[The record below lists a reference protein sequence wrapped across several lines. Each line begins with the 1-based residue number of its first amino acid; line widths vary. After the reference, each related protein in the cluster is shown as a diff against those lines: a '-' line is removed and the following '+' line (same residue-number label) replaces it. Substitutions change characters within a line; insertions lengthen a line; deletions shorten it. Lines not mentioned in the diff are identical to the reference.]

1 MGQGCELLTCRQYC
15 NEGVKVPHMSE
26 LSAKVR
32 SALDAAV
39 AAIGGSAREGQI
51 EMAEA
56 VANALTDRHHL
67 MVQAGTGTG
76 KSLAYLIPALVH
88 GRKVLVA
95 TATLALQRQ
104 LVDRDLPA
112 VVPALEKV
120 LGRSITFGI
129 YKGVGNYICLQ
140 KMNADEVD
148 PDGELLL
155 ESSYLEKDAK
165 RLIAWAKTPG
175 VSGDRDDAP
184 EIDRRVWAANS
195 LSGRECVGAD
205 ACAWGAQCFSAKAKL
220 KAQEADVV
228 VTNHTLLAIEIV
240 DAHPILPECDAV
252 VLDEAHEFMDRTT
265 QAVTE
270 ELTAARVQRAAAM
283 ARKYLPGKV
292 SDTLTSAGDSFD
304 DAMSDYGEQMKSEFG
319 SNGRLDEIPSSLEAP
334 IRRLKEAA
342 TALVQLIAADD
353 GIVDPDENA
362 ERARVRGAVNEIAT
376 TAGKLLKMGDEHVLW
391 YEPTFSTLHLAPLSV
406 SQVLRSNLLT
416 RKPVIATSATLT
428 VGNSFDAMA
437 RSIGFLVGA
446 DGDEE
451 VGNDQIDPANVQM
464 LDVGSPFD
472 FANQGVL
479 YLPKHLPEPGREGPS
494 QEALDELGEL
504 IDAAGCRTL
513 ALFSSWRGVEAAD
526 AHLRKVLVDLP
537 ISIITQKRGDA
548 VGPLVERFAK
558 DETSI
563 LLGTISLW
571 QGVDVPGNSCI
582 LVAIDR
588 IPFPRPDEPVMS
600 ARSSQADAS
609 GGSGFMQ
616 VSVPRA
622 ALLLAQGTGRLI
634 RSIEDRG
641 VVAILDSRIVTK
653 RYGSVLLNSMPPLW
667 RTSDGATVRDS
678 LRRLAN
684 SVAE

>member
-1 MGQGCELLTCRQYC
+1 
-15 NEGVKVPHMSE
+15 MSE

-39 AAIGGSAREGQI
+39 AAIGGSPRDGQI

-112 VVPALEKV
+112 VVPALEKA

-140 KMNADEVD
+140 KINADEVD

-184 EIDRRVWAANS
+184 EVDRRVWAANS

-304 DAMSDYGEQMKSEFG
+304 DAMSDYGEQVKSEFG
-319 SNGRLDEIPSSLEAP
+319 ANGRLDEIPSSLEAP

-342 TALVQLIAADD
+342 TALVQLIGADD

-428 VGNSFDAMA
+428 VGNNFDAMA

-479 YLPKHLPEPGREGPS
+479 YLPKHLPEPCREGPS

-504 IDAAGCRTL
+504 IDAAGGRTL

>member
-1 MGQGCELLTCRQYC
+1 
-15 NEGVKVPHMSE
+15 MSE
-26 LSAKVR
+26 LSAQVR
-32 SALDAAV
+32 KALDAAV
-39 AAIGGSAREGQI
+39 TAIGGSPRDGQI

-76 KSLAYLIPALVH
+76 KSLAYIVPALVH

-104 LVDRDLPA
+104 LVERDLPA

-120 LGRSITFGI
+120 LGRDITYAI

-140 KMNADEVD
+140 KMNSTDED
-148 PDGELLL
+148 PDGEVLL
-155 ESSYLEKDAK
+155 EVSSLGKDAQ
-165 RLIAWAKTPG
+165 RLHAWAKTPG
-175 VSGDRDDAP
+175 ITGDRDDAP
-184 EIDRRVWAANS
+184 DVDRRVWLANS
-195 LSGRECVGAD
+195 TSGRECVGAD
-205 ACAWGAQCFSAKAKL
+205 NCNYGSQCFAANAKAK
-220 KAQEADVV
+220 AQSADVV

-240 DAHPILPECDAV
+240 DSHPILPERDAV
-252 VLDEAHEFMDRTT
+252 ILDEAHEFMDRTT

-270 ELTAARVQRAAAM
+270 ELTAARVIRAAAM
-283 ARKYLPGKV
+283 ARKYMPGKLA
-292 SDTLTSAGDSFD
+292 DAFTKAADNFH
-304 DAMSDYGEQMKSEFG
+304 DAMADYGDHVRSDFSAQ
-319 SNGRLDEIPSSLEAP
+319 GRLEEIPSVLESP
-334 IRRLKEAA
+334 IRKVREAA
-342 TALVQLIAADD
+342 QAITQSLTADEEAIGADAM
-353 GIVDPDENA
+353 A
-362 ERARVRGAVNEIAT
+362 ERARVKGAITEVST
-376 TAGKLLKMGDEHVLW
+376 TAAKILKLGNGQVLW

-406 SQVLRSNLLT
+406 SHVLRSNLLT
-416 RKPVIATSATLT
+416 QTPVIATSATLT
-428 VGNSFDAMA
+428 VGNNFDAMA
-437 RSIGFLVGA
+437 KSIGFLVGSDA
-446 DGDEE
+446 DVAEIADDE
-451 VGNDQIDPANVQM
+451 IDPANVQM

-479 YLPKHLPEPGREGPS
+479 YMPKHLPEPGRDGPS
-494 QEALDELGEL
+494 SEVLTELGEL
-504 IDAAGCRTL
+504 IDAAGGRTL

-526 AHLRKVLVDLP
+526 LHLRKVLADLP
-537 ISIITQKRGDA
+537 IKIITQKRGDS

-563 LLGTISLW
+563 LIGTMSLW
-571 QGVDVPGNSCI
+571 QGVDVPGDSCI

-600 ARSSQADAS
+600 ARASQADEA

-616 VSVPRA
+616 VSLPRA

-634 RSIEDRG
+634 RSVDDRG

-667 RTSDGATVRDS
+667 RTSDGAVVRES
-678 LRRLAN
+678 LRRLAQK
-684 SVAE
+684 SKD

>member
-1 MGQGCELLTCRQYC
+1 
-15 NEGVKVPHMSE
+15 MSD
-26 LSAKVR
+26 LSAQVR
-32 SALDAAV
+32 KALDAAV
-39 AAIGGSAREGQI
+39 AAIGGAPREGQI

-76 KSLAYLIPALVH
+76 KSLAYLVPALVH

-104 LVDRDLPA
+104 LVERDLPA

-120 LGRSITFGI
+120 LGREITYGV

-140 KMNADEVD
+140 KMNSEDPD
-148 PDGELLL
+148 PDGQVLL
-155 ESSYLEKDAK
+155 EVSHLGKDAQ
-165 RLIAWAKTPG
+165 RLHAWAKTPG

-184 EIDRRVWAANS
+184 EVDRRVWAANS

-205 ACAWGAQCFSAKAKL
+205 VCNYGPQCFAALAKAR
-220 KAQEADVV
+220 AQLADVV

-240 DAHPILPECDAV
+240 DSHPILPERDAV
-252 VLDEAHEFMDRTT
+252 ILDEAHEFMDRTT

-270 ELTAARVQRAAAM
+270 ELTSARVIRAAAM
-283 ARKYLPGKV
+283 ARKHMPGKL
-292 SDTLTSAGDSFD
+292 SDALTKAADNFH
-304 DAMSDYGEQMKSEFG
+304 DAMADYGDQIRGDF
-319 SNGRLDEIPSSLEAP
+319 NAQGRLEEIPSSLESP
-334 IRRLKEAA
+334 IRKVKDAA
-342 TALVQLIAADD
+342 AAIVQIINADD
-353 GIVDPDENA
+353 EIIDSDAVA
-362 ERARVRGAVNEIAT
+362 ERARVKGAVNEINT
-376 TAGKLLKMGDEHVLW
+376 TCSKLLKMGNTHVLW

-406 SQVLRSNLLT
+406 SEVLRANLLT
-416 RKPVIATSATLT
+416 KTPVIATSATLT
-428 VGNSFDAMA
+428 VGNGFDAMA
-437 RSIGFLVGA
+437 RSIGFVVGSDA
-446 DGDEE
+446 DSESDGGD
-451 VGNDQIDPANVQM
+451 IDPANVQM

-479 YLPKHLPEPGREGPS
+479 YMPKHLPEPGRDGPS
-494 QEALDELGEL
+494 QEVLTELGEL
-504 IDAAGCRTL
+504 IDAAGGRTL

-526 AHLRKVLVDLP
+526 AHLREVLRELP
-537 ISIITQKRGDA
+537 ITIITQKRGDS
-548 VGPLVERFAK
+548 VGPLVEKFAK

-563 LLGTISLW
+563 LLGTMSLW

-600 ARSSQADAS
+600 ARASLADAA

-616 VSVPRA
+616 VSLPRA

-634 RSIEDRG
+634 RSVDDRG

-667 RTSDGATVRDS
+667 RTSDGEVVRES
-678 LRRLAN
+678 LRRLN
-684 SVAE
+684 KEI

>member
-1 MGQGCELLTCRQYC
+1 
-15 NEGVKVPHMSE
+15 MSD
-26 LSAKVR
+26 LSAQVR
-32 SALDAAV
+32 KALDAAV
-39 AAIGGSAREGQI
+39 AAIGGAPREGQI

-76 KSLAYLIPALVH
+76 KSLAYLVPALVH

-104 LVDRDLPA
+104 LVERDLPA

-120 LGRSITFGI
+120 LGREITFGI
-129 YKGVGNYICLQ
+129 YKGVGNYVCLQ
-140 KMNADEVD
+140 KMNTEDPD
-148 PDGELLL
+148 PDGEVLL
-155 ESSYLEKDAK
+155 EVTHLGKDAQ
-165 RLIAWAKTPG
+165 RLHAWAKTPG

-184 EIDRRVWAANS
+184 EVDRRVWAANS

-205 ACAWGAQCFSAKAKL
+205 VCNYGSQCFAAKAKN
-220 KAQEADVV
+220 KAQLADVV

-240 DAHPILPECDAV
+240 DSHPILPERDAV
-252 VLDEAHEFMDRTT
+252 ILDEAHEFMDRTT

-270 ELTAARVQRAAAM
+270 ELTSARVIRAAAM
-283 ARKYLPGKV
+283 ARKHMPGKL
-292 SDTLTSAGDSFD
+292 S
-304 DAMSDYGEQMKSEFG
+304 DAMTKAADDFHDAMADYGDQIRGDF
-319 SNGRLDEIPSSLEAP
+319 NAQGRLDEIPSSLEAP
-334 IRRLKEAA
+334 IRKVREAA
-342 TALVQLIAADD
+342 AAIVQIINADD
-353 GIVDPDENA
+353 DIIDSDAIA
-362 ERARVRGAVNEIAT
+362 ERARVKGAVNEINT
-376 TAGKLLKMGDEHVLW
+376 TCGKLLKMSGSHVLW

-406 SQVLRSNLLT
+406 SEVLRANLLT
-416 RKPVIATSATLT
+416 KTPVIATSATLT
-428 VGNSFDAMA
+428 VGNGFDAMA
-437 RSIGFLVGA
+437 RSIGFVVGSDA
-446 DGDEE
+446 DTDSEDGD
-451 VGNDQIDPANVQM
+451 IDPANVQM

-479 YLPKHLPEPGREGPS
+479 YMPKHLPEPGRDGPS
-494 QEALDELGEL
+494 IEVLTELGEL
-504 IDAAGCRTL
+504 IDAAGGRTL

-526 AHLRKVLVDLP
+526 AHLRDVLKELP
-537 ISIITQKRGDA
+537 ITIITQKRGDA

-563 LLGTISLW
+563 LLGTMSLW
-571 QGVDVPGNSCI
+571 QGVDVPGNSCV

-600 ARSSQADAS
+600 ARASLADAA

-616 VSVPRA
+616 VSLPRA

-634 RSIEDRG
+634 RSVDDRG

-667 RTSDGATVRDS
+667 RTSDGAVVRDS
-678 LRRLAN
+678 LRRLN
-684 SVAE
+684 KEL